1 MGVDYSTVTE
11 VPGNR
16 ASHEQLARMFHR
28 YHFASNFCEKKD
40 VLEVACGAGQ
50 GLGYLARKARKV
62 VGGDCTEKLVKAA
75 REHYKKRV
83 DIYLLDAH
91 HLPFEDKRFDVVILY
106 EAIYYLKE
114 PEKFIEEA
122 HRVLRDNGVLIICM
136 VNKDWVDFNPSPF
149 STRYFSASELF
160 MLLSKKFFS
169 VELYGAFLTTTNL
182 PKDKLISLIKRMA
195 ISLHLIPTTM
205 KGKELFKRIFLG
217 KLLPLP
223 HEIPDGIDEYTPP
236 MPIALDSPNHDFKVL
251 YAVAKRN

>member
-16 ASHEQLARMFHR
+16 ASHEQLSRMFHR

-62 VGGDCTEKLVKAA
+62 VGGDCTEKLVHAA
-75 REHYKKRV
+75 REHYKKRI

-106 EAIYYLKE
+106 EAFYYLKE
-114 PEKFIEEA
+114 PEKFIKEA
-122 HRVLRDNGVLIICM
+122 HRVLRDNGVLIICT
-136 VNKDWVDFNPSPF
+136 VNKDWPDFNPSPF
-149 STRYFSASELF
+149 STKYFSVPELT
-160 MLLSKKFFS
+160 MLLNKKFFG
-169 VELYGAFLTTTNL
+169 VELYGAFPANTIFI
-182 PKDKLISLIKRMA
+182 KDKLISLIKRVA
-195 ISLHLIPTTM
+195 ITLHLIPKTM
-205 KGKELFKRIFLG
+205 KGKELFKRMFFG
-217 KLLPLP
+217 KLSPLP
-223 HEIPDGIDEYTPP
+223 YEISGGIFEYTPP
-236 MPIALDSPNHDFKVL
+236 LPVALDSPNHDFKVL